1 MAKNKDELKKEQ
13 LIHETKVNK
22 KPPVWVYL
30 KTKDK
35 SKMRERTRH
44 WRSGNVGK
52 KNKHK
57 VKDSEEGKR

>member
-1 MAKNKDELKKEQ
+1 MAKNKEQKDKEQ

-30 KTKDK
+30 KTKNRAL
-35 SKMRERTRH
+35 MRERTRH
-44 WRSGNVGK
+44 WRSGHVGK

-57 VKDSEEGKR
+57 VKDSERKE